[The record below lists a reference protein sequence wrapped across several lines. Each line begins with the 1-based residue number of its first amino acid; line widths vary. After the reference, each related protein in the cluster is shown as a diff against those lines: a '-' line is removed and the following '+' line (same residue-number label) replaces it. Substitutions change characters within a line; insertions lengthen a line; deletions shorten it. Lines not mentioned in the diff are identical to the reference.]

1 MASSIRAF
9 ATARGRGR
17 GEPVSAALT
26 NSKLFAGAL
35 LLAAIVLISL
45 AGPQVYR
52 VDPLRQNLFALLQPP
67 GFSEG
72 GFHPLGTDPNGRD
85 MLSIIISGGR
95 VSLLVGVSSM
105 LVAGTLGI
113 ALGLISGYFGGW
125 IDAVVMRLVDLQLAF
140 PFILLAIFAS
150 AILGKSLGVLMIILA
165 LNGWM
170 VYARTVRGEVL
181 VLREHEFVLAARCVG
196 ATHAR
201 MLIRHFLPNLATSV
215 VVISTI
221 QVGALII
228 AESSVSFL
236 GFGVQPPTPSWG
248 RMLGEGRNYL
258 TSAWWV
264 ATFPG
269 LAILTTVL
277 AINLVGEGLRDRLIL
292 RR

>member
-9 ATARGRGR
+9 ATARWRGR
-17 GEPVSAALT
+17 SEPVTVALS
-26 NSKLFAGAL
+26 NSKLFAGTL
-35 LLAAIVLISL
+35 LLGVIVLVSL
-45 AGPQVYR
+45 VGPQIYR
-52 VDPLRQNLFALLQPP
+52 VDPLKQNLFAVLQPP
-67 GFSEG
+67 GFSES
-72 GFHPLGTDPNGRD
+72 GFYPLGTDANGRD

-95 VSLLVGVSSM
+95 VSLLVGVASM

-113 ALGLISGYFGGW
+113 TLGLISGYYGGW
-125 IDAVVMRLVDLQLAF
+125 LDTAVMRLVDLQLAF

-150 AILGKSLGVLMIILA
+150 AILGKSIGVLVVILA
-165 LNGWM
+165 LSGWM

-181 VLREHEFVLAARCVG
+181 VLRENEFVLAARCVG
-196 ATHAR
+196 ASNVR

-221 QVGALII
+221 QIGALIV

-269 LAILTTVL
+269 LSILTTVL
-277 AINLVGEGLRDRLIL
+277 AINLIGEGMRDLLNLHR
-292 RR
+292 

>member
-9 ATARGRGR
+9 ATARARGR
-17 GEPVSAALT
+17 SKPVTAALT
-26 NSKLFAGAL
+26 NSKFFAGTL
-35 LLAAIVLISL
+35 LLGAIVLVSL
-45 AGPQVYR
+45 VGPQIYR
-52 VDPLRQNLFALLQPP
+52 VDPLKQNLFAVLQPP
-67 GFSEG
+67 GFSES

-113 ALGLISGYFGGW
+113 ALGLVSGYFGGW
-125 IDAVVMRLVDLQLAF
+125 IDSVVMRLVDLQLAF

-150 AILGKSLGVLMIILA
+150 AILGKSLGVLVVILA
-165 LNGWM
+165 LSGWM

-181 VLREHEFVLAARCVG
+181 VLRENEFVLAARCVG
-196 ATHAR
+196 ATHLR

-221 QVGALII
+221 QVGALIV

-269 LAILTTVL
+269 LSILTTVL
-277 AINLVGEGLRDRLIL
+277 AINLIGEGMRDLLNL